1 LALHEKTINELK
13 IPAAVGVG
21 NKCYR
26 LTFLVKLLLLK
37 IKLMK
42 KIKHL
47 VKWGVFLFIG
57 FPGFLSIARAQDLS
71 QKLSLNEA
79 ISSAL
84 ANSKTIRLAGLD
96 ERIAE
101 SGFKQTQA
109 VFLPKVDLSYTAMST
124 NDPLN
129 AFGFKLQQRRITQND
144 FNPVLLNH
152 PSTTPDYMA
161 QVEVRQPLLNID
173 MLYMRKGAEKQT
185 EVYKYKTQRT
195 GEYIIFET
203 TKAFL
208 QLQLA
213 CQAEKVLAEAAITAK
228 SVYKFTDD
236 HFKQGLI
243 QKSDLLNAQVH
254 VTSVQSNLAK
264 AQSSIH
270 NASDYL
276 GLLMGQPAGKIYSI
290 IDEPQMDSPAIYS
303 TLRVFAA
310 RSDFMAMQKAI
321 DAYGL
326 MIKSSQM
333 SYLPKLNAFGNYQYN
348 DSRLTGFGANAYLV
362 GIQLSWNVFNG
373 NKTKNV
379 IAAQKLER
387 DKLTVQLAQQKDQ
400 SQLELDKAYRD
411 LSDARFE
418 IAQDQAAIE
427 QAAEALRILQNR
439 YQQGLVNTIDVLTA
453 DTQLSQLKFSLAQ
466 AQFTANVTSAYIQLL
481 TVTTIK

>member
-1 LALHEKTINELK
+1 MN
-13 IPAAVGVG
+13 
-21 NKCYR
+21 
-26 LTFLVKLLLLK
+26 K
-37 IKLMK
+37 IKQLIKWALM
-42 KIKHL
+42 L
-47 VKWGVFLFIG
+47 YIG
-57 FPGFLSIARAQDLS
+57 IPGFLAIAQAQDIH

-79 ISSAL
+79 ILAAL
-84 ANSKTIRLAGLD
+84 ANNKAIRVAGLD

-101 SGFKQTQA
+101 SNFNQTQA
-109 VFLPKVDLSYTAMST
+109 IFLPQVDLSYTAMST
-124 NDPLN
+124 NNPLS
-129 AFGFKLQQRRITQND
+129 AFGFKLQQRSITQND
-144 FNPVLLNH
+144 FNPAFLNH
-152 PSTTPDYMA
+152 PSATPDYMA
-161 QVEVRQPLLNID
+161 QVEVKQPLLNID

-185 EVYKYKTQRT
+185 EIYRYKTQRT
-195 GEYIIFET
+195 QEYTTFEI

-213 CQAEKVLAEAAITAK
+213 YQAEKVLTEARQTAK
-228 SVYKFTDD
+228 SVYTFTEN

-254 VTSVQSNLAK
+254 VTSVESNLAK
-264 AQSSIH
+264 ARSSIL

-276 GLLMGQPAGKIYSI
+276 SLLMGQPTGKIYSI
-290 IDEPQMDSPAIYS
+290 ADEPQTNLSVIDSTQKI
-303 TLRVFAA
+303 FAN

-321 DAYGL
+321 DASSL

-348 DSRLTGFGANAYLV
+348 DSRLAGFGAKAYLV

-373 NKTKNV
+373 NKTKHV

-387 DKLTVQLAQQKDQ
+387 DKLTMQLAQQKDQ

-411 LSDARFE
+411 LSDAQFE
-418 IAQDQAAIE
+418 MGQDQAAIE

-439 YQQGLVNTIDVLTA
+439 YQQGLVNTTDILTS

-466 AQFTANVTSAYIQLL
+466 ARFTADVTNAYITLL
-481 TVTTIK
+481 TTTTTK